1 MFAGRK
7 LVIATKHSKERVIA
21 PHLERA
27 LGVSCFVAS
36 DLDTDQLGTFSG
48 EVQRELDPLAAAVL
62 KCEMAMDQT
71 GCDLAVASEGSFGPH
86 PALYFVSADDEMLV
100 LVDRANNLQIAARAL
115 STETNFNA
123 RDVASEN
130 ELMAFAQEVGFPA
143 HGLIL
148 RRSQTSFEG
157 IIKGIT
163 SAHDLRD
170 GFNRLMSEYG
180 RVYVETDMRAHLNP
194 TRMKVIEEATLNLL
208 DKLGSL
214 CPQCQTPGYSVT
226 QAKKGL
232 PCGLCGM
239 PTATVRSHVYTCTH
253 CAFSHEV
260 DFPGGQTTQDP
271 MYCDFC
277 NP

>member
-1 MFAGRK
+1 MFAERK
-7 LVIATKHSKERVIA
+7 LVIATKHGKEQVIA

-48 EVQRELDPLAAAVL
+48 EVARTLDPIAAAVL
-62 KCEMAMDQT
+62 KCEMAMALT

-86 PALYFVSADDEMLV
+86 PAMYFVSADDEMLV
-100 LVDRANNLQIAARAL
+100 LVDRKHRLQIVARAL
-115 STETNFNA
+115 STATNFNA
-123 RDVASEN
+123 RDVSNEN

-148 RRSQTSFEG
+148 RRSQTTFDD

-163 SAHDLRD
+163 NVSDLRE
-170 GFNRLMSEYG
+170 GFNRLMSQYG
-180 RVYVETDMRAHLNP
+180 QVYVETDMRAHLNP
-194 TRMKVIEEATLNLL
+194 TRMKVIEEATLQLL
-208 DKLGSL
+208 EKLSSL

-232 PCGLCGM
+232 PCGLCGL
-239 PTATVRSHVYTCTH
+239 PTATVRSHVYVCAH

-260 DFPGGQTTQDP
+260 DFPGGQTTQDA